1 MTPLILYLVKVNG
14 VLLLFAIAY
23 YLVLRN
29 LTFYKVNRFFLLCGL
44 IFSSVYPFIDLTA
57 LFYSQKS
64 IDTNW
69 IQYVPATNLEELA
82 APGFVWKV
90 LIWVFY
96 AGMMVMSVRFLLQ
109 LLSLRKIHSRSILFP
124 DLGKKVRVLNEKIY
138 PFTFWQTIYL
148 NPAMHEDADLKVIME
163 HEKVHVKQW
172 HTLDILLSQLSGIFY
187 WFNPGI
193 WFMKIFVKE
202 NLEFL
207 TDQAVIKKGIEKKV
221 YQYNVLKVEAGISS
235 LALANG
241 FNLSGIKRRI
251 RMMNTRQSSKSRLAI
266 YFALLPVLILFSLAF
281 TISKVQH
288 EPVGKMTNQSADLIE
303 MEVAKAPV
311 SNKQDIIVHPA
322 KISPPTIKR
331 QAKNKADTNIPK
343 VQKESGI
350 EAQPVSNV
358 KFFIESGEPINGIAE
373 PILLENQKDVTND
386 KVITVVGYPTKIR
399 SQKNTEDNNSN
410 PANIERVTLKVVQG
424 IKIPKQDESQT
435 SIIIY
440 YKNGVNISAEEASE
454 IKAENIKEI
463 SVIKNKDGGGEIYLK
478 LKKGTEEKE

>member
-29 LTFYKVNRFFLLCGL
+29 LTFYKVNRFYLLCGL
-44 IFSSVYPFIDLTA
+44 LFSSVYPFIDLTA
-57 LFYSQKS
+57 IFYSQKS

-69 IQYVPATNLEELA
+69 IQFVPATNLEELA
-82 APGFVWKV
+82 APGFIWTV
-90 LIWVFY
+90 LVWVFY
-96 AGMMVMSVRFLLQ
+96 AGMMIMSVRFLLQ
-109 LLSLRKIHSRSILFP
+109 LLSLRKIHSRSVQSS
-124 DLGKKVRVLNEKIY
+124 DLGKKVRILNEKIY

-148 NPAMHEDADLKVIME
+148 NPALHEEADLKVIMQ

-193 WFMKIFVKE
+193 WFMKIFIKE

-207 TDQAVIKKGIEKKV
+207 TDQAVISKGIEKKV

-235 LALANG
+235 MTLANG

-251 RMMNTRQSSKSRLAI
+251 HMMNTRQSSKSRLAI
-266 YFALLPVLILFSLAF
+266 YFVLLPVLILFSLAF

-288 EPVGKMTNQSADLIE
+288 EPVKKMKNQSADFIE
-303 MEVAKAPV
+303 MEVAKAPM
-311 SNKQDIIVHPA
+311 SHEQDILVPPV

-331 QAKNKADTNIPK
+331 QAKNKVFTDIPR

-350 EAQPVSNV
+350 EARSDSKELSKSISAV
-358 KFFIESGEPINGIAE
+358 AE
-373 PILLENQKDVTND
+373 PISVKID
-386 KVITVVGYPTKIR
+386 KVVTVVGYPINISNQQNIKSENSDSPKI
-399 SQKNTEDNNSN
+399 T
-410 PANIERVTLKVVQG
+410 RVTLNVEG
-424 IKIPKQDESQT
+424 IRIPKQDESKT
-435 SIIIY
+435 SKIIY
-440 YKNGVNISAEEASE
+440 YKDGVNISAEEVPG
-454 IKAENIKEI
+454 IKTENIREI

-478 LKKGTEEKE
+478 LKKGTED